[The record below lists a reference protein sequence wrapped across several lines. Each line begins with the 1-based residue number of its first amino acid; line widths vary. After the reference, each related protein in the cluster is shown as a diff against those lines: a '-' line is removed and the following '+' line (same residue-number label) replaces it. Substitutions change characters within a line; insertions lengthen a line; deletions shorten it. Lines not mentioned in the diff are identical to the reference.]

1 MSVSVYLLIYVV
13 ETLINMAL
21 VRLLFEKHGRYV
33 LLNQS
38 LKFLGL
44 FHNYY
49 MCVCYIC
56 DDMQNFYCFSQQTDY
71 GLVCHLSVTLGR

>member
-13 ETLINMAL
+13 ETRNMAL
-21 VRLLFEKHGRYV
+21 VQLLFEKHGRYV

-44 FHNYY
+44 FPDFY
-49 MCVCYIC
+49 MCICYIC
-56 DDMQNFYCFSQQTDY
+56 DDM
-71 GLVCHLSVTLGR
+71 